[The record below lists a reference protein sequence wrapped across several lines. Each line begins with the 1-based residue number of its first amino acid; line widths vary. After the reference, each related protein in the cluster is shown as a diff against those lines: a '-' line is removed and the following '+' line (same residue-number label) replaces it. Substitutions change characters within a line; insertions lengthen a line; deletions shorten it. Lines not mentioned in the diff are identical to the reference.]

1 MGPHHFLLGLSGD
14 FSNRY
19 GIKAELSKCL
29 SKKSPCFPPLR
40 YAAATA
46 QGCDACSSAKG
57 KKKKT
62 SVAIRHQPRRK
73 MEGPP
78 TVQLCR
84 RFSCFIGSEINGL
97 H

>member
-1 MGPHHFLLGLSGD
+1 MLQPQLRGVMPVAAP
-14 FSNRY
+14 R
-19 GIKAELSKCL
+19 E
-29 SKKSPCFPPLR
+29 KK
-40 YAAATA
+40 
-46 QGCDACSSAKG
+46 Q
-57 KKKKT
+57 KT